1 VHVSTAW
8 WAGTL
13 AFLAA
18 LLVVDLVLSGRLAAR
33 SGTTDGAPPHSGR
46 WVLFYVAVALGFGGL
61 LAAEFGPSYAGQ
73 FVAGWLTEYSLSVD
87 NLFVFIV
94 LMARFSVPQKLQLRV
109 LTVGIV
115 LALVLR
121 GILIVVGAAVLDR
134 FSWVFYVFALFLLWT
149 AWSLLRGDDAV
160 HSGNRPADTVSDQQE
175 PATVRLLQRLL
186 PTTST
191 WHGAR
196 LVVRER
202 RLRDRVLLGKRGKRG
217 RGRLVATPMLLT
229 MVAIGVTDV
238 LFALDS
244 IPAIFGLTREPFLVV
259 CANAF
264 ALIGLRQLFFTVRGL
279 LDRLAHLDKGLS
291 LVLAFIG
298 VKLGLEALH
307 DNTLPFVN
315 GGEPV
320 GWAPHIPTAVS
331 LGVVAGILA
340 TTAAAGLLTR
350 RRDRP
355 APPATDQPRKAA

>member
-1 VHVSTAW
+1 MHVSTAW

-13 AFLAA
+13 AFLAV
-18 LLVVDLVLSGRLAAR
+18 LLVVDLVIGGRLAAR
-33 SGTTDGAPPHSGR
+33 SATPDGGPRHSGR

-61 LAAEFGPSYAGQ
+61 LAVEFGPSYAGQ

-94 LMARFSVPQKLQLRV
+94 LMARFSVPPKLQLRV
-109 LTVGIV
+109 LSVGIV

-121 GILIVVGAAVLDR
+121 GILVVVGAAVLDR

-149 AWSLLRGDDAV
+149 AWSLLRGDGEPRAPETGTD
-160 HSGNRPADTVSDQQE
+160 REE
-175 PATVRLLQRLL
+175 PATVRLLQRVL

-202 RLRDRVLLGKRGKRG
+202 RLRDRVLPGRRG

-279 LDRLAHLDKGLS
+279 LGRLTHLDKGLS

-320 GWAPHIPTAVS
+320 EWAPHLPTAAS

-340 TTAAAGLLTR
+340 ATAAAGLVTR
-350 RRDRP
+350 RHRP
-355 APPATDQPRKAA
+355 SEPAVDEARRAA

>member
-1 VHVSTAW
+1 VHVSVAW

-13 AFLAA
+13 AFLAV

-33 SGTTDGAPPHSGR
+33 HDRAAGESPAHSGR
-46 WVLFYVAVALGFGGL
+46 WVLFYCAVALGFGGL
-61 LAAEFGPSYAGQ
+61 LAVEFGPAYAGQ

-94 LMARFSVPQKLQLRV
+94 LMARFSVPQQLQLRV

-121 GILIVVGAAVLDR
+121 GILIVVGAAVLER
-134 FSWVFYVFALFLLWT
+134 FTWVFYLFALFLLWT
-149 AWSLLRGDDAV
+149 AWSLLRGRDE
-160 HSGNRPADTVSDQQE
+160 PAGPSAATAADQDE
-175 PATVRLLQRLL
+175 PATVRLLQRVL

-202 RLRDRVLLGKRGKRG
+202 RLRDRVRLGGGG

-279 LDRLAHLDKGLS
+279 LDRLTHLDKGLS

-307 DNTLPFVN
+307 DNSLPFVN

-320 GWAPHIPTAVS
+320 SWAPHLPTAVS

-340 TTAAAGLLTR
+340 ATAAASLVGG
-350 RRDRP
+350 RDHPTRP
-355 APPATDQPRKAA
+355 APAETRKAA

>member
-1 VHVSTAW
+1 MHVSTAW

-18 LLVVDLVLSGRLAAR
+18 LLVVDLALGGRSLSRWPGGPR
-33 SGTTDGAPPHSGR
+33 HSGR
-46 WVLFYVAVALGFGGL
+46 WVVFYVAVALAFGAL
-61 LAAEFGPSYAGQ
+61 LAVAFGPAYAGQ

-94 LMARFSVPQKLQLRV
+94 LLARFSVPERLQLRV
-109 LTVGIV
+109 LSVGIV

-121 GILIVVGAAVLDR
+121 GVLIVVGAAVLDR
-134 FSWVFYVFALFLLWT
+134 FSWVFYAFALFLLWT
-149 AWSLLRGDDAV
+149 AWSLLRSGDGPRDAAQAATP
-160 HSGNRPADTVSDQQE
+160 SSQEE
-175 PATVRLLQRLL
+175 PATVRLLQRVL
-186 PTTST
+186 PATST
-191 WHGAR
+191 WHGTR

-202 RLRDRVLLGKRGKRG
+202 RLRDRVLPGRGG

-279 LDRLAHLDKGLS
+279 LDRLAYLDRGLS
-291 LVLAFIG
+291 LVLAFVG

-320 GWAPHIPTAVS
+320 AWAPHLPTAVS

-340 TTAAAGLLTR
+340 ATAAAGLLTR
-350 RRDRP
+350 PGRRHDRAARP
-355 APPATDQPRKAA
+355 DAGEPRQAA

>member
-18 LLVVDLVLSGRLAAR
+18 LLVVDLVLSGRLTAR
-33 SGTTDGAPPHSGR
+33 SGATDGAPPHSGR
-46 WVLFYVAVALGFGGL
+46 WVLFYAGLALGFGGL
-61 LAAEFGPSYAGQ
+61 LAVEFGPSYAGQ

-109 LTVGIV
+109 LTIGIV

-149 AWSLLRGDDAV
+149 AWSLLRGGDEPRD
-160 HSGNRPADTVSDQQE
+160 PAATSEQGE
-175 PATVRLLQRLL
+175 PATVRLLQRVL

-191 WHGAR
+191 WHGSR

-202 RLRDRVLLGKRGKRG
+202 RLRDRVLPGKRGRGG

-307 DNTLPFVN
+307 DNSLPFVN

-320 GWAPHIPTAVS
+320 EWAPHIPTAVS
-331 LGVVAGILA
+331 LGVVAAILA
-340 TTAAAGLLTR
+340 ATAAVGLLTR
-350 RRDRP
+350 RTRHP
-355 APPATDQPRKAA
+355 APAADEPRKAA

>member
-1 VHVSTAW
+1 MPVTTAW
-8 WAGTL
+8 WVGTL
-13 AFLAA
+13 AVLAA
-18 LLVVDLVLSGRLAAR
+18 LLTFDLLISGRRAAA
-33 SGTTDGAPPHSGR
+33 DANDPHRSGR
-46 WVLFYVAVALGFGGL
+46 WVLFYCGVALAFAGVVT
-61 LAAEFGPSYAGQ
+61 LAFGPAYGGQ
-73 FVAGWLTEYSLSVD
+73 FLAGWLTEYSLSVD

-94 LMARFSVPQKLQLRV
+94 LMARFSVPERLQLRV
-109 LTVGIV
+109 LSIGIV

-121 GILIVVGAAVLDR
+121 GALIAVGAAVLDR
-134 FSWVFYVFALFLLWT
+134 FTWVFYLFAVFLVWT
-149 AWSLLRGDDAV
+149 AWSLLRGSREAPGTAAD
-160 HSGNRPADTVSDQQE
+160 PAGDE
-175 PATVRLLQRLL
+175 PAAVRILERVL

-191 WHGAR
+191 WHGTK

-202 RLRDRVLLGKRGKRG
+202 RLRGRLPGS

-279 LDRLAHLDKGLS
+279 LGRLAHLDKGLS

-307 DNTLPFVN
+307 ANTLPFVN

-320 GWAPHIPTAVS
+320 EWAPQIPTAAS
-331 LGVVAGILA
+331 LAVVAGILVV
-340 TTAAAGLLTR
+340 TAIVGLVPR
-350 RRDRP
+350 RRESPREQGDEL
-355 APPATDQPRKAA
+355 TRKAA

>member
-1 VHVSTAW
+1 MHVSTAW

-33 SGTTDGAPPHSGR
+33 TADGAPRHSGR

-61 LAAEFGPSYAGQ
+61 LAARFGPSYAGQ

-94 LMARFSVPQKLQLRV
+94 LMARFSVPQQLQLRV
-109 LTVGIV
+109 LSVGIV
-115 LALVLR
+115 LALMLR
-121 GILIVVGAAVLDR
+121 GALIVVGAAVLDR
-134 FSWVFYVFALFLLWT
+134 FSWVFYVFAAFLLWT
-149 AWSLLRGDDAV
+149 AWSLLRGDDEP
-160 HSGNRPADTVSDQQE
+160 REPAAGRNEED
-175 PATVRLLQRLL
+175 PATVRLLQRVL

-202 RLRDRVLLGKRGKRG
+202 RLRDRVLAGVGKGKGR

-291 LVLAFIG
+291 LVLAFVG

-320 GWAPHIPTAVS
+320 AWAPHIPTAVS

-340 TTAAAGLLTR
+340 TTAALGLVTR
-350 RRDRP
+350 RARP
-355 APPATDQPRKAA
+355 ARPAADETRKAA

>member
-1 VHVSTAW
+1 
-8 WAGTL
+8 
-13 AFLAA
+13 
-18 LLVVDLVLSGRLAAR
+18 
-33 SGTTDGAPPHSGR
+33 
-46 WVLFYVAVALGFGGL
+46 
-61 LAAEFGPSYAGQ
+61 
-73 FVAGWLTEYSLSVD
+73 
-87 NLFVFIV
+87 
-94 LMARFSVPQKLQLRV
+94 
-109 LTVGIV
+109 
-115 LALVLR
+115 
-121 GILIVVGAAVLDR
+121 
-134 FSWVFYVFALFLLWT
+134 VFYVFALFLLWT
-149 AWSLLRGDDAV
+149 AWSLLRGDGEPRAPETGTD
-160 HSGNRPADTVSDQQE
+160 REE
-175 PATVRLLQRLL
+175 PATVRLLQRVL

-202 RLRDRVLLGKRGKRG
+202 RLRDRVLPGRRG

-264 ALIGLRQLFFTVRGL
+264 ALIGLRQLFFAVRGL
-279 LDRLAHLDKGLS
+279 LGRLTHLDKGLS

-320 GWAPHIPTAVS
+320 EWAPHLPTAAS

-340 TTAAAGLLTR
+340 ATAAAGLVTR
-350 RRDRP
+350 RHRP
-355 APPATDQPRKAA
+355 SEPAVDEARRAA